1 MQKKKKKKENG
12 KGKGKE
18 KEKEKIINKKPYF
31 QSYFL
36 FLYDI
41 VEVNTI
47 TLNPVNSESTA
58 PPPPDLRMQVKFF

>member
-1 MQKKKKKKENG
+1 MQKKKKQEN
-12 KGKGKE
+12 GKGKE

-47 TLNPVNSESTA
+47 NLNPVNSESTA
-58 PPPPDLRMQVKFF
+58 PPPPDLRMQVKYF